1 MSKVTREE
9 LDQIKSRILDK
20 LGPASNNVQIT
31 DVNAVK
37 LYSTNNTYVVQ
48 YIVRKTA

>member
-9 LDQIKSRILDK
+9 LDQIKSQILDK
-20 LGPASNNVQIT
+20 LDPASNNVQIT

-37 LYSTNNTYVVQ
+37 LCGTNNTYVVQ